1 MKKILVFTVIVLALV
16 LTACGS
22 SAPTAGRF
30 NPLAALATPT
40 DAPAPE
46 PVEVAGSIPDVKID
60 AADYSFTVPETI
72 SAGWVR
78 IILTNSGAEPHHI
91 QFLRLND
98 GVTANQFMEALNQDI
113 GPALAMVKEVG
124 GVAPIHPGGSASA
137 VLNLPV
143 GDYVVLCFIPS
154 PSDETPHVAKGMF
167 KSLKVEAGASV
178 AAEPSADLIVHLKDF
193 LFDMPDSL
201 PAGALTVEVIN
212 DGPESH
218 EFNIHRLE
226 DGKTANDVLEFLN
239 GAGGPP
245 PFTPVGGL
253 NGLGTGLK
261 GYAELNLEPGTYIAI
276 CMIPSPKAEG
286 HPHFTLGMIKQFTVG
301 SAASSNFPTGKF
313 IKSGTTDYG
322 FIFNEDGTYT
332 RFETNIAATRGTY
345 SVDGNVFTETSNDG
359 GCASNISH
367 TFTFDGKNL
376 TFNYVGNPQD
386 DTCGGGGRRADF
398 DNVTYTLSEEAS
410 FPSGKFIQSGKTD
423 YGLLFNADGTFSVFE
438 GDKTFVHATY
448 TVEGNVFTETS
459 NDGGCET
466 NESFTYTFDGTNLT
480 FNYVG
485 NPDDD
490 TACAGRHADFNNV
503 TYVLSE

>member
-1 MKKILVFTVIVLALV
+1 MQKNGGSAPNFSERGEEMKKILVFLVLVLALV

-22 SAPTAGRF
+22 AAPTVAPA
-30 NPLAALATPT
+30 NPT
-40 DAPAPE
+40 DVPATE
-46 PVEVAGSIPDVKID
+46 PVEVAGSIPEVKID
-60 AADYSFTVPETI
+60 AADYSFTVPEII

-154 PSDETPHVAKGMF
+154 PSDQTPHLAKGMF
-167 KSLKVEAGASV
+167 KSLKVEADASV
-178 AAEPSADLIVHLKDF
+178 AAEPSADLTVHLKDF
-193 LFDMPDSL
+193 QFDMPDSL

-245 PFTPVGGL
+245 PFTPVGGM

-261 GYAELNLEPGTYIAI
+261 GYAELNLEPGTYVAI

-313 IKSGTTDYG
+313 IKAGTT
-322 FIFNEDGTYT
+322 N
-332 RFETNIAATRGTY
+332 
-345 SVDGNVFTETSNDG
+345 
-359 GCASNISH
+359 
-367 TFTFDGKNL
+367 
-376 TFNYVGNPQD
+376 
-386 DTCGGGGRRADF
+386 
-398 DNVTYTLSEEAS
+398 
-410 FPSGKFIQSGKTD
+410 

-438 GDKTFVHATY
+438 GDKTFVRATY
-448 TVEGNVFTETS
+448 TVEGDVFTETS
-459 NDGGCET
+459 NDGGCEP
-466 NESFTYTFDGTNLT
+466 NVSFNYTFDGSKLT
-480 FNYVG
+480 FTYVG
-485 NPDDD
+485 NPEDDVD
-490 TACAGRHADFNNV
+490 CAGRYADFNNV
-503 TYVLSE
+503 TYTLSK

>member
-1 MKKILVFTVIVLALV
+1 
-16 LTACGS
+16 
-22 SAPTAGRF
+22 
-30 NPLAALATPT
+30 
-40 DAPAPE
+40 
-46 PVEVAGSIPDVKID
+46 
-60 AADYSFTVPETI
+60 
-72 SAGWVR
+72 
-78 IILTNSGAEPHHI
+78 
-91 QFLRLND
+91 
-98 GVTANQFMEALNQDI
+98 
-113 GPALAMVKEVG
+113 MVKEVG

-137 VLNLPV
+137 VLNLSV

-154 PSDETPHVAKGMF
+154 PSDQTPHHAKGMF
-167 KSLKVEAGASV
+167 KSLKVEAGTSV
-178 AAEPSADLIVHLKDF
+178 AAEPAADLTIHLKDF
-193 LFDMPDSL
+193 QFDMPDSL

-313 IKSGTTDYG
+313 I
-322 FIFNEDGTYT
+322 
-332 RFETNIAATRGTY
+332 
-345 SVDGNVFTETSNDG
+345 
-359 GCASNISH
+359 
-367 TFTFDGKNL
+367 
-376 TFNYVGNPQD
+376 
-386 DTCGGGGRRADF
+386 
-398 DNVTYTLSEEAS
+398 
-410 FPSGKFIQSGKTD
+410 QSGKTD

-438 GDKTFVHATY
+438 GENTFVRATY

-490 TACAGRHADFNNV
+490 TVCAGRHADFNNV
-503 TYVLSE
+503 TYTLLEK

>member
-1 MKKILVFTVIVLALV
+1 MNIKSTYLFLFVLLVSM

-22 SAPTAGRF
+22 AAPTVAPI
-30 NPLAALATPT
+30 NPTN
-40 DAPAPE
+40 APATE
-46 PVEVAGSIPDVKID
+46 PVEVASSIPEVEIE
-60 AADYSFTVPETI
+60 AADFSFTVPETI

-78 IILTNSGAEPHHI
+78 IILKNSGTEPHHI

-98 GVTANQFMEALNQDI
+98 GVTADQFMEALNQAV
-113 GPALAMVKEVG
+113 GPALAMVTEVG

-143 GDYVVLCFIPS
+143 GDYVVLCLIPS
-154 PSDETPHVAKGMF
+154 PSDQTPHHAKGMF
-167 KSLKVEAGASV
+167 KSLKVEAGTSV
-178 AAEPSADLIVHLKDF
+178 AAEPPADLTIHLKDF
-193 LFDMPDSL
+193 QFDMPDSL
-201 PAGALTVEVIN
+201 STGALTVEVIN

-226 DGKTANDVLEFLN
+226 DGKTADDVLKFLN

-253 NGLGTGLK
+253 NGLGIGLK

-301 SAASSNFPTGKF
+301 SVASSSFPIGKF

-322 FIFNEDGTYT
+322 FIFNEDGTYS
-332 RFETNIAATRGTY
+332 RFESNVTATSGTY

-359 GCASNISH
+359 VCASNISH

-398 DNVTYTLSEEAS
+398 DNVTYTLT
-410 FPSGKFIQSGKTD
+410 P
-423 YGLLFNADGTFSVFE
+423 
-438 GDKTFVHATY
+438 
-448 TVEGNVFTETS
+448 
-459 NDGGCET
+459 
-466 NESFTYTFDGTNLT
+466 
-480 FNYVG
+480 
-485 NPDDD
+485 
-490 TACAGRHADFNNV
+490 
-503 TYVLSE
+503 

>member
-1 MKKILVFTVIVLALV
+1 MNTKIKYLFLFVLFVSILA
-16 LTACGS
+16 ACGAP
-22 SAPTAGRF
+22 APTVAPA
-30 NPLAALATPT
+30 NPI
-40 DAPAPE
+40 DAPATE
-46 PVEVAGSIPDVKID
+46 PMEVAGSIPEVKID

-91 QFLRLND
+91 QFMRLND

-154 PSDETPHVAKGMF
+154 PSDQIPHLAKGMF
-167 KSLKVEAGASV
+167 KSLKVEAGVSV
-178 AAEPSADLIVHLKDF
+178 AAEPSADLTVHMKDF
-193 LFDMPDSL
+193 QFDMPDSL

-218 EFNIHRLE
+218 EFNIYRLE

-261 GYAELNLEPGTYIAI
+261 GYAELNLEPGTYIVI

-301 SAASSNFPTGKF
+301 SVASSNFPTGKF
-313 IKSGTTDYG
+313 IKDGTTNYG
-322 FIFNEDGTYT
+322 F
-332 RFETNIAATRGTY
+332 
-345 SVDGNVFTETSNDG
+345 
-359 GCASNISH
+359 
-367 TFTFDGKNL
+367 
-376 TFNYVGNPQD
+376 
-386 DTCGGGGRRADF
+386 
-398 DNVTYTLSEEAS
+398 
-410 FPSGKFIQSGKTD
+410 
-423 YGLLFNADGTFSVFE
+423 LFNADGTFSAFDGNRTIVQ
-438 GDKTFVHATY
+438 ATY
-448 TVEGNVFTETS
+448 TVEGNIFTETS
-459 NDGGCET
+459 NTGGCET

-490 TACAGRHADFNNV
+490 TACGGRHADFNNV
-503 TYVLSE
+503 TYTLTGKL

>member
-1 MKKILVFTVIVLALV
+1 MFTKRLFNVLVVLILGIVAFFALQV
-16 LTACGS
+16 AAETGTPSQYSSRYNQTGQTAES
-22 SAPTAGRF
+22 
-30 NPLAALATPT
+30 
-40 DAPAPE
+40 
-46 PVEVAGSIPDVKID
+46 VEVAGSIPEVRID
-60 AADYSFTVPETI
+60 AEDYSFTMPETI
-72 SAGWVR
+72 NAGWAR

-91 QFLRLND
+91 QFMRLND

-124 GVAPIHPGGSASA
+124 GVAPIHPGGLASA

-154 PSDETPHVAKGMF
+154 PSDQTPHLAKGMF
-167 KSLKVEAGASV
+167 KSLKVEAGAGV
-178 AAEPSADLIVHLKDF
+178 AEEPSAELTIHLKDF

-226 DGKTANDVLEFLN
+226 DGKTANDMLEFLN
-239 GAGGPP
+239 GTGGPP
-245 PFTPVGGL
+245 PFTPVGGI
-253 NGLGTGLK
+253 NGLSTGLK
-261 GYAELNLEPGTYIAI
+261 GYAELNLEPGTYVAI
-276 CMIPSPKAEG
+276 CNIPSPKAEG

-301 SAASSNFPTGKF
+301 SAASSNFPIGKF
-313 IKSGTTDYG
+313 
-322 FIFNEDGTYT
+322 
-332 RFETNIAATRGTY
+332 
-345 SVDGNVFTETSNDG
+345 V
-359 GCASNISH
+359 
-367 TFTFDGKNL
+367 
-376 TFNYVGNPQD
+376 
-386 DTCGGGGRRADF
+386 
-398 DNVTYTLSEEAS
+398 
-410 FPSGKFIQSGKTD
+410 QSGKTD
-423 YGLLFNADGTFSVFE
+423 YGLLFNTDGTFSVFE

-448 TVEGNVFTETS
+448 NVEGNVFTETS

-485 NPDDD
+485 NPDND